1 MCKPF
6 WHSADITI
14 VPELF
19 SNLRKEIT
27 RRKLEW
33 LHEWLHEVIPYAYII
48 AIYLVI
54 YLIHHATTIK

>member
-33 LHEWLHEVIPYAYII
+33 LHEVIPYAYII